1 MSFYIDSKQMQTR
14 IGTKGVTFH
23 KLEVY
28 KTPFSYELTMNAI
41 W

>member
-14 IGTKGVTFH
+14 IGTKGVASTSWNSIRH
-23 KLEVY
+23 
-28 KTPFSYELTMNAI
+28 ELTMNAI